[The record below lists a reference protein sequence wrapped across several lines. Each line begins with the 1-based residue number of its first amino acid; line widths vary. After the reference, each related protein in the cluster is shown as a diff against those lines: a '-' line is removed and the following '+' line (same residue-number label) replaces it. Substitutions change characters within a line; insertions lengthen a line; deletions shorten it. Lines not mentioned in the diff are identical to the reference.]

1 MTVIIDQIERCP
13 ELLDLPRLAKQG
25 LADVAREVTFEKDE
39 RLVPLLRPP
48 SRVLIILEGLAKLV
62 GVTPEGVERILYVFR
77 PCEIIGSRILLDASA
92 EAPYGIVAMEQVHA
106 LSIGK
111 ADFLAVTREYPDVL
125 IAVTKSFA
133 QRLENLTNRMLASM
147 SAEVPVRLSKL
158 LLDFADGDGY
168 PPDQLVPLQH
178 PLTHET
184 MAQIIGASRPHTSTV
199 LRDLEGMGAVQRKSS
214 EGLLVRPSQLQQIL
228 SLGINPT

>member
-1 MTVIIDQIERCP
+1 MTVAVDQIDRCP
-13 ELLDLPRLAKQG
+13 VLQDLPRAAKQG
-25 LADVAREVTFEKDE
+25 LADVARGVTFEKDE
-39 RLVPLLRPP
+39 RLVPILRPP

-62 GVTPEGVERILYVFR
+62 GVTPDGLERILYVFR
-77 PCEIIGSRILLDASA
+77 PFEIIGSRILLDESA
-92 EAPYGIVAMEQVHA
+92 EAPYGIVSMQQVRA
-106 LSIGK
+106 LSISK
-111 ADFLAVTREYPDVL
+111 ADFLAVAREYPDVL

-158 LLDFADGDGY
+158 LLDFAVNNGLS
-168 PPDQLVPLQH
+168 PDQLVPLQH

-199 LRDLEGMGAVQRKSS
+199 LRDLEEMGAVQRKSIS
-214 EGLLVRPSQLQQIL
+214 GLLVRPSQLQQIL
-228 SLGINPT
+228 SLGIDPT